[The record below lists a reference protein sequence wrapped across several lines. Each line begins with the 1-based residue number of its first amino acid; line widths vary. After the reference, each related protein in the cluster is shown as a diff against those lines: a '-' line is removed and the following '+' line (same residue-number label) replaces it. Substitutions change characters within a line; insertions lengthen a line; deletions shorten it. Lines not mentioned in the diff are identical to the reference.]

1 MKILI
6 ADDDSLSRRMLK
18 STLER
23 SGYEVVA
30 VDDGSAAMEILCE
43 PEGPRMALLDWMM
56 PGLDGP
62 AVIRTVR
69 VRRGHQYV
77 HMILLTSKQAKEDVV
92 AGLDAGA
99 DDYLTKPFNPQE
111 LRARL
116 HTGERIL
123 QLEDTLVEA
132 REEMRYRATHDVLT
146 GLWNRGVI
154 LELLQRELQR
164 GRRDPE
170 HGSVT
175 VFMVDIDHFK
185 RVNDTFGHAAGDSAL
200 KQVAKHL
207 TGSVRNYDAV
217 SRYGGEEFLVVL
229 PGCDT
234 KSGGLRAEHIRRVVA
249 DAPVVTGEARIP
261 VTLSV
266 GVASSGDWDSLEA
279 ADLIRQADEAL
290 YRAKGEGRN
299 RVIASRPTGFE
310 LVPPSPPDQFAE
322 TRTEIPASK
331 V

>member
-23 SGYEVVA
+23 SGYEVTA
-30 VDDGSAAMEILCE
+30 VDDGSAAAAVLCE
-43 PEGPRMALLDWMM
+43 AEGPRMALLDWMM

-62 AVIRTVR
+62 AVVRTVR
-69 VRRGHQYV
+69 VRRGQQYV
-77 HMILLTSKQAKEDVV
+77 HMILLTSRQAKEDVV

-116 HTGERIL
+116 RTGERIL

-164 GRRDPE
+164 GRRDQQN
-170 HGSVT
+170 GSVT
-175 VFMVDIDHFK
+175 VLLGDIDHFK
-185 RVNDTFGHAAGDSAL
+185 RVNDTFGHAAGDAAL
-200 KQVAKHL
+200 QKVAKHL
-207 TGSVRNYDAV
+207 TVSVRNYDAV

-229 PGCDT
+229 PGCDV
-234 KSGGLRAEHIRRVVA
+234 KNGCDRAEHIRHA
-249 DAPVVTGEARIP
+249 LTLIP
-261 VTLSV
+261 VIAGDAKIPLTISM
-266 GVASSGDWDSLEA
+266 GAASSGDWNGIGVE
-279 ADLIRQADEAL
+279 DLIRKADEAL
-290 YRAKGEGRN
+290 YRAKSEGRN
-299 RVIASRPTGFE
+299 RVVVSRPAGFE
-310 LVPPSPPDQFAE
+310 QVRPVGQLTTA
-322 TRTEIPASK
+322 
-331 V
+331 